1 MKKTHIDPFWKNLAF
16 DEMTPAQW
24 ESLCDGCGKCCLRK
38 IEYEDTGEICYTD
51 VACRYL
57 DIEDC
62 RCSLYEDRAQEMPD
76 CLILTP
82 DNLESSLHLLPET
95 CAYRL
100 VALGMDLPWWHHLV
114 CGQKETV
121 HSAQISVRDCAVSE
135 EKVHI
140 GEIQEHMIDTI

>member
-1 MKKTHIDPFWKNLAF
+1 MTTDAAPFWKRLAL
-16 DEMTPAQW
+16 DEMTSDQW
-24 ESLCDGCGKCCLRK
+24 ESLCDGCGRCCLLK

-57 DIEDC
+57 DIENC
-62 RCSLYEDRAQEMPD
+62 RCRLYGDRAQEMPD

-114 CGQKETV
+114 CGERETV
-121 HSAQISVRDCAVSE
+121 HGARISVRDCAVSE
-135 EKVHI
+135 EQVPV
-140 GEIQEHMIDTI
+140 GEIQEHIVDTI